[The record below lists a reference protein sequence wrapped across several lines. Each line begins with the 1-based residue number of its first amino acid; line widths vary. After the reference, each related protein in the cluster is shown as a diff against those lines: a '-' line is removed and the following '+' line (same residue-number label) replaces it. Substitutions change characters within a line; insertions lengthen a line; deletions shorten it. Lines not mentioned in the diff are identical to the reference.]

1 MQPTGSSVGYIF
13 FVKGSRV
20 SAIPAPS
27 AGQVEGHE
35 VAGSSG
41 VETCLSGDPVYLVL
55 HGVLVDEQSL
65 RNCFYGTVAS
75 VVYVYEISNAG
86 YFLFIAVAEDMF
98 YESSFQIGIH
108 RGYYDVE
115 KQMVI
120 HIYAGAAV
128 LFHVYYG
135 LRLLERIGNVFSFG
149 AYGAY
154 GADAA
159 AANPGFFHT

>member
-1 MQPTGSSVGYIF
+1 MQCSIT
-13 FVKGSRV
+13 V
-20 SAIPAPS
+20 SYT
-27 AGQVEGHE
+27 H
-35 VAGSSG
+35 
-41 VETCLSGDPVYLVL
+41 LDVYKR
-55 HGVLVDEQSL
+55 Q
-65 RNCFYGTVAS
+65 
-75 VVYVYEISNAG
+75 
-86 YFLFIAVAEDMF
+86 
-98 YESSFQIGIH
+98 
-108 RGYYDVE
+108 GYYDVE

-120 HIYAGAAV
+120 HIYARAAV